1 MNMRLFRVLF
11 GFFWFV
17 GGVGNPLFSS
27 ERISCEPLEEEASWS
42 VCLQDGLDSLLQD
55 ELLLTSQLGLCVY
68 DLTDDTLLYAYQAK
82 QRMRPASTEKLVTAV
97 TALSELGS
105 DYRFATRLFY
115 TGEIRGRVLYG
126 DLYAVGGFDPCFGK
140 EDLLS
145 FGKALKESDV
155 DSITGRL
162 YADVSMKDT
171 LQWGWGWCWDD
182 DMPVLTPLLYG
193 KKNIFIEAFSE
204 VLHGLGIRHVFGGQA
219 RCPQNGVLLAGRTR
233 QLADVLHPMMK
244 ESDNL
249 CAEALFY
256 QLAARTGKPYASR
269 KEAMYYIERLIGRL
283 GYDPGKYI
291 VADGSGVSLYNY
303 LTPEL
308 EIAFLRYAYRDEAVF
323 SPLYISLKTAIITIV
338 ITFFLGL
345 FLAKWTLNR
354 KHDLT
359 KIILDGIFTMPL
371 VLPPTVMGFF
381 LLMIFG
387 VNQPIGKLFLHVFHY
402 KITFSFSATVIAAVV
417 ISFPLMYRSAK
428 AAMEQIDHDL
438 IDSGRTLGM
447 SENRI
452 FFTVILPEAMPGIIS
467 GGVLSFARGLGEFG
481 ATAML
486 AGNIVGKTRT
496 LPLAVYSE
504 VMSGNYDNAGVY
516 VFIIVVICLI
526 AVVGVNVYQ
535 YSIKKKRSF

>member
-1 MNMRLFRVLF
+1 MIVLEMM
-11 GFFWFV
+11 V
-17 GGVGNPLFSS
+17 
-27 ERISCEPLEEEASWS
+27 
-42 VCLQDGLDSLLQD
+42 
-55 ELLLTSQLGLCVY
+55 
-68 DLTDDTLLYAYQAK
+68 DL
-82 QRMRPASTEKLVTAV
+82 
-97 TALSELGS
+97 
-105 DYRFATRLFY
+105 
-115 TGEIRGRVLYG
+115 
-126 DLYAVGGFDPCFGK
+126 
-140 EDLLS
+140 
-145 FGKALKESDV
+145 
-155 DSITGRL
+155 
-162 YADVSMKDT
+162 
-171 LQWGWGWCWDD
+171 
-182 DMPVLTPLLYG
+182 
-193 KKNIFIEAFSE
+193 
-204 VLHGLGIRHVFGGQA
+204 
-219 RCPQNGVLLAGRTR
+219 
-233 QLADVLHPMMK
+233 
-244 ESDNL
+244 
-249 CAEALFY
+249 
-256 QLAARTGKPYASR
+256 
-269 KEAMYYIERLIGRL
+269 
-283 GYDPGKYI
+283 
-291 VADGSGVSLYNY
+291 
-303 LTPEL
+303 
-308 EIAFLRYAYRDEAVF
+308 
-323 SPLYISLKTAIITIV
+323 SPLYVSLKTAIITIV

-402 KITFSFSATVIAAVV
+402 KIIFSFSATVIAAVV

-447 SENRI
+447 SEKRI

-516 VFIIVVICLI
+516 VFIIVVVCLI

>member
-1 MNMRLFRVLF
+1 MIVLEKM
-11 GFFWFV
+11 V
-17 GGVGNPLFSS
+17 
-27 ERISCEPLEEEASWS
+27 
-42 VCLQDGLDSLLQD
+42 
-55 ELLLTSQLGLCVY
+55 
-68 DLTDDTLLYAYQAK
+68 DL
-82 QRMRPASTEKLVTAV
+82 
-97 TALSELGS
+97 
-105 DYRFATRLFY
+105 
-115 TGEIRGRVLYG
+115 
-126 DLYAVGGFDPCFGK
+126 
-140 EDLLS
+140 
-145 FGKALKESDV
+145 
-155 DSITGRL
+155 
-162 YADVSMKDT
+162 
-171 LQWGWGWCWDD
+171 
-182 DMPVLTPLLYG
+182 
-193 KKNIFIEAFSE
+193 
-204 VLHGLGIRHVFGGQA
+204 
-219 RCPQNGVLLAGRTR
+219 
-233 QLADVLHPMMK
+233 
-244 ESDNL
+244 
-249 CAEALFY
+249 
-256 QLAARTGKPYASR
+256 
-269 KEAMYYIERLIGRL
+269 
-283 GYDPGKYI
+283 
-291 VADGSGVSLYNY
+291 
-303 LTPEL
+303 
-308 EIAFLRYAYRDEAVF
+308 

-359 KIILDGIFTMPL
+359 KIILDGIFT
-371 VLPPTVMGFF
+371 
-381 LLMIFG
+381 I
-387 VNQPIGKLFLHVFHY
+387 
-402 KITFSFSATVIAAVV
+402 SATVIAAVV

-447 SENRI
+447 SEKRI